1 MKSLILYLVFFILF
15 LSCSEGEDIGGW
27 WGKVV
32 IANNTAETVFVG
44 SLILHTIMDFPVERT
59 FQVNAYSSRIVEVA
73 DTREDLYSAKPD
85 RQVLYNLE
93 YFGFC
98 LYSPYITNEKSVN
111 YNSNCGSYW
120 SGSPGLYH
128 SVYIQNY
135 NNPTN
140 LNQQYFPPSLIYR
153 MAITTN
159 ETLPDGRY
167 VWEVPTN
174 TRPFYLILA
183 SNTIVITSVMTNV
196 TN

>member
-1 MKSLILYLVFFILF
+1 MIIFLALF
-15 LSCSEGEDIGGW
+15 TLLLSCRAGVDVGGR
-27 WGKVV
+27 WGKIV
-32 IANNTAETVFVG
+32 ISNNTAETAYVG
-44 SLILHTIMDFPVERT
+44 SLILHTIMDFPLERSFIVT
-59 FQVNAYSSRIVEVA
+59 AYSSRIIDVA
-73 DTREDLYSAKPD
+73 DVREDLYSINPG
-85 RQVLYNLE
+85 RQLFYNLE
-93 YFGFC
+93 YFGLC
-98 LYSPYITNEKSVN
+98 MYSHNITNEKSLN
-111 YNSNCGSYW
+111 YSSNCGSYW
-120 SGSPGLYH
+120 SGSPNFYH
-128 SVYIQNY
+128 SVYIKNY

-140 LNQQYFPPSLIYR
+140 LSLQYFPPSLIYR